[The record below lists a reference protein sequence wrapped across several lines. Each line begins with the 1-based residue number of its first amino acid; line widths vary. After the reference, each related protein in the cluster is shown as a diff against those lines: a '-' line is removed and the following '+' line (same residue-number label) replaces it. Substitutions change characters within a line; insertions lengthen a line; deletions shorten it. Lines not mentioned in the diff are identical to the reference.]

1 MRSINKKKALYN
13 SLMEGISRSLR
24 NTLNEDNNGMH
35 MNLHDDFTIT
45 QDENTAKSFV
55 AYLKA
60 INKKQRLSQEDECKL
75 ADIIQ
80 HSPNKRQVE
89 AAKNKLVSANL
100 PFVVSVVNKYKNLN
114 IPKEDLIQY
123 GNIGLM
129 KAAETYDPS
138 TPEKNVKFVSYAIWY
153 IRREIMMAVDE
164 VGGHMAVPRNM
175 GSIAREAARVKER
188 LYNKNG
194 YEPDLDDIYNV
205 LAKKHPNLTYDS
217 FVQTMKAN
225 ARANSLDQS
234 VGDDGDSK
242 VTLGDMTSNNTF
254 KDPDSSL
261 NNADLERELEDNV
274 KRILGPR
281 DGEIVCACY
290 AINGRSEKNKWQVA
304 EEMGMTETRVNQ
316 ILQSAIK
323 KLKNDEETRML
334 LQYIM

>member
-1 MRSINKKKALYN
+1 MRVINKKKALYN

-35 MNLHDDFTIT
+35 MDLHDDFTIT

-194 YEPDLDDIYNV
+194 YEPDIDDIYNV
-205 LAKKHPNLTYDS
+205 LVKKHPNLTYDS
-217 FVQTMKAN
+217 FVQTMQAN

-274 KRILGPR
+274 KRILGKR
-281 DGEIVCACY
+281 DGEIVCAY
-290 AINGRSEKNKWQVA
+290 YGINGRPEKNKWQVA
-304 EEMGMTETRVNQ
+304 EENDMTETRVNQ

>member
-1 MRSINKKKALYN
+1 MRVINKKKALYN

-35 MNLHDDFTIT
+35 MDLHDDFTIT

-60 INKKQRLSQEDECKL
+60 INKKQRLSQDDECKL

-138 TPEKNVKFVSYAIWY
+138 TSEKNVKFVSYAIWY

-164 VGGHMAVPRNM
+164 VGGHMSVPRNM

-188 LYNKNG
+188 LFNKNG
-194 YEPDLDDIYNV
+194 YEPDIDDIYDV
-205 LAKKHPNLTYDS
+205 LVKKHPNLTYDS

-234 VGDDGDSK
+234 FGDDDDSK
-242 VTLGDMTSNNTF
+242 VTLGDMTTNNVFNEPGSNLENE
-254 KDPDSSL
+254 
-261 NNADLERELEDNV
+261 DLTRELEDNI
-274 KRILGPR
+274 KRVMGKR
-281 DGEIVCACY
+281 NGEIVCAYY
-290 AINGRSEKNKWQVA
+290 AINGRPEKNTWQIA
-304 EEMGMTETRVNQ
+304 EENNMTETRVNQ
-316 ILQSAIK
+316 ILREANK
-323 KLKNDEETRML
+323 KLRQDEETRML

>member
-1 MRSINKKKALYN
+1 MRVINKKKALYN

-24 NTLNEDNNGMH
+24 NIINEDNNGMH
-35 MNLHDDFTIT
+35 MDLHDDFTIT

-194 YEPDLDDIYNV
+194 YEPDIDDIYNV
-205 LAKKHPNLTYDS
+205 LVKKHPNLTYDS
-217 FVQTMKAN
+217 FVYTMKAN

-234 VGDDGDSK
+234 VGDDSDSK

-274 KRILGPR
+274 KRILGKR
-281 DGEIVCACY
+281 DGEIVCAY
-290 AINGRSEKNKWQVA
+290 YGINGRPEKNKWQVA
-304 EEMGMTETRVNQ
+304 EENDMTETRVNQ

>member
-1 MRSINKKKALYN
+1 MRLINKKKSLYN
-13 SLMEGISRSLR
+13 SLMEGISCSLR
-24 NTLNEDNNGMH
+24 NILNEDNNGMH
-35 MNLHDDFTIT
+35 MDLHDDFTIT

-138 TPEKNVKFVSYAIWY
+138 TPEKNVKFVSYAIWS
-153 IRREIMMAVDE
+153 IRREILMAVDK

-194 YEPDLDDIYNV
+194 YEPDIDDIYNV
-205 LAKKHPNLTYDS
+205 LVKKHPNLTYDS
-217 FVQTMKAN
+217 FVYTMKAN

-234 VGDDGDSK
+234 VGDDSDSK

-274 KRILGPR
+274 KRILGKR
-281 DGEIVCACY
+281 DGEIVCAY
-290 AINGRSEKNKWQVA
+290 YGINGRPEKNKWQVA
-304 EEMGMTETRVNQ
+304 EENDMTETRVNQ
-316 ILQSAIK
+316 ILQTAIK

>member
-1 MRSINKKKALYN
+1 MRVINKKKALYN

-35 MNLHDDFTIT
+35 MDLHDDFTIT

-138 TPEKNVKFVSYAIWY
+138 TPEKNVKFVSYAIWH

-194 YEPDLDDIYNV
+194 YEPDIDDIYNV
-205 LAKKHPNLTYDS
+205 LVKKHPNLTYDS
-217 FVQTMKAN
+217 FVYTMKAN

-234 VGDDGDSK
+234 VGDDSDSK

-274 KRILGPR
+274 KRILGKR
-281 DGEIVCACY
+281 DGEIVCAY
-290 AINGRSEKNKWQVA
+290 YGINGRPEKNKWQVA
-304 EEMGMTETRVNQ
+304 EENDMTETRVNQ

-323 KLKNDEETRML
+323 KLKNDKKTRML

>member
-1 MRSINKKKALYN
+1 MRVINKKKALYN

-35 MNLHDDFTIT
+35 MDLHDDFTIT

-138 TPEKNVKFVSYAIWY
+138 TPEKNVKFVSYAIWH

-194 YEPDLDDIYNV
+194 YEPDIDDIYDV
-205 LAKKHPNLTYDS
+205 LVKKHPNLTYDS
-217 FVQTMKAN
+217 FVYTMKAN

-242 VTLGDMTSNNTF
+242 VTLGDMTSNNIF

-274 KRILGPR
+274 KRILGKR
-281 DGEIVCACY
+281 DGEIVCAY
-290 AINGRSEKNKWQVA
+290 YGINGRPEKNKWQVA
-304 EEMGMTETRVNQ
+304 EENDMTETRVNQ

-323 KLKNDEETRML
+323 KLKNNEETRML
-334 LQYIM
+334 LQYII

>member
-1 MRSINKKKALYN
+1 MRVINKKKALYN

-60 INKKQRLSQEDECKL
+60 INKKQRLSQDDECKL

-194 YEPDLDDIYNV
+194 YEPDIDDIYNV
-205 LAKKHPNLTYDS
+205 LVKKHPNLTYDS
-217 FVQTMKAN
+217 FVYTMKAN

-234 VGDDGDSK
+234 VGDDSDSK

-274 KRILGPR
+274 KRILGKR
-281 DGEIVCACY
+281 DGEIVCAY
-290 AINGRSEKNKWQVA
+290 YGINGRPEKNKWQVA
-304 EEMGMTETRVNQ
+304 EENDMTETRVNQ

>member
-1 MRSINKKKALYN
+1 MRVINKKKALYN

-35 MNLHDDFTIT
+35 MDLHDDFTIT

-138 TPEKNVKFVSYAIWY
+138 TPEKNVKFVSYAIWC

-194 YEPDLDDIYNV
+194 YEPDIDDIYNV
-205 LAKKHPNLTYDS
+205 LVKKHPNLTYYS
-217 FVQTMKAN
+217 FVQTMQAN
-225 ARANSLDQS
+225 ARANSLDQA

-242 VTLGDMTSNNTF
+242 VTLGDMTSNNIF

-274 KRILGPR
+274 KRILGKR
-281 DGEIVCACY
+281 DGEIVCAY
-290 AINGRSEKNKWQVA
+290 YGINGRPEKNKWQVA
-304 EEMGMTETRVNQ
+304 EENDMTETRVNQ

-323 KLKNDEETRML
+323 KLKNDKETRML

>member
-1 MRSINKKKALYN
+1 MRVINKKKALYN
-13 SLMEGISRSLR
+13 SLMEGISHSLR

-35 MNLHDDFTIT
+35 MDLHDDFTIT

-60 INKKQRLSQEDECKL
+60 INKKSRLTQEDECKL

-164 VGGHMAVPRNM
+164 VGGNMAVPRNM

-194 YEPDLDDIYNV
+194 YEPDIDDIYNV
-205 LAKKHPNLTYDS
+205 LVKKHPNLTYDS
-217 FVQTMKAN
+217 FVYTMKAN

-234 VGDDGDSK
+234 FGDDDSK

-274 KRILGPR
+274 KRILGKR
-281 DGEIVCACY
+281 DGEIVCAY
-290 AINGRSEKNKWQVA
+290 YGINGRPEKNKWQVA
-304 EEMGMTETRVNQ
+304 EENDMTETRVNQ

>member
-1 MRSINKKKALYN
+1 MRVINKKKALYN
-13 SLMEGISRSLR
+13 SLMEGISCSLR

-35 MNLHDDFTIT
+35 MDLHDDFTIT

-80 HSPNKRQVE
+80 HSHNKRQVE

-194 YEPDLDDIYNV
+194 YEPDIDDIYNV
-205 LAKKHPNLTYDS
+205 LVKKHPNLTYDS

-234 VGDDGDSK
+234 VGDDSDSK

-274 KRILGPR
+274 KRILGKR
-281 DGEIVCACY
+281 DGEIVCAY
-290 AINGRSEKNKWQVA
+290 YGINGRPEKNKWQVA
-304 EEMGMTETRVNQ
+304 EENGMTETRVNQ

-323 KLKNDEETRML
+323 KLKNDKETRML

>member
-1 MRSINKKKALYN
+1 MRVINKKKALYN

-35 MNLHDDFTIT
+35 MDLHDDFTIT

-100 PFVVSVVNKYKNLN
+100 SFVVSVVNKYKNLN

-194 YEPDLDDIYNV
+194 YEPDIDDIYNV
-205 LAKKHPNLTYDS
+205 LVKKHPNLTYDS
-217 FVQTMKAN
+217 FVYTMKAN

-234 VGDDGDSK
+234 VGDDSDSK

-274 KRILGPR
+274 KRILGKR
-281 DGEIVCACY
+281 DGEIVCAY
-290 AINGRSEKNKWQVA
+290 YGINGRPEKNKWQVA
-304 EEMGMTETRVNQ
+304 EENDMTETRVNQ

>member
-1 MRSINKKKALYN
+1 MRVINKKKALYN

-35 MNLHDDFTIT
+35 MDLHDDFTIT

-60 INKKQRLSQEDECKL
+60 INKKQRLTHEDECKL

-89 AAKNKLVSANL
+89 VAKNKLVSANL
-100 PFVVSVVNKYKNLN
+100 PFVVTVVNKYKNLN

-138 TPEKNVKFVSYAIWY
+138 TPSKDVKFVSYAIWY

-188 LYNKNG
+188 LFNKNG
-194 YEPDLDDIYNV
+194 YEPDIDDVYDV
-205 LAKKHPNLTYDS
+205 LVKKHPNLTYDS

-234 VGDDGDSK
+234 VGDDRDSK

>member
-1 MRSINKKKALYN
+1 MRVINKKKALYN

-35 MNLHDDFTIT
+35 MDLHDDFTIT

-194 YEPDLDDIYNV
+194 YEPDIDDIYDV
-205 LAKKHPNLTYDS
+205 LVKKHPNLTYDS

-234 VGDDGDSK
+234 VGDDSDSK

-274 KRILGPR
+274 KRILGKR
-281 DGEIVCACY
+281 DGEIVCAY
-290 AINGRSEKNKWQVA
+290 YGINGRPEKNKWQVA
-304 EEMGMTETRVNQ
+304 EENGMTETRVNQ

-323 KLKNDEETRML
+323 KLKNDKETRML

>member
-1 MRSINKKKALYN
+1 MRVINKKKALYN
-13 SLMEGISRSLR
+13 SLMEGISHSLR

-35 MNLHDDFTIT
+35 MDLHDDFTIT

-60 INKKQRLSQEDECKL
+60 INKKQRLSQDDECKL

-138 TPEKNVKFVSYAIWY
+138 TPEKNVKFVSYAIWH

-194 YEPDLDDIYNV
+194 YEPDIDDIYNV
-205 LAKKHPNLTYDS
+205 LVKKHPNLTYDS
-217 FVQTMKAN
+217 FVYTMKAN

-234 VGDDGDSK
+234 FGDDDDSK

-274 KRILGPR
+274 KRILGKR
-281 DGEIVCACY
+281 DGEIVCAY
-290 AINGRSEKNKWQVA
+290 YGINGRPEKNKWQVA
-304 EEMGMTETRVNQ
+304 EENDMTETRVNQ

>member
-1 MRSINKKKALYN
+1 MRVINKKKALYN

-35 MNLHDDFTIT
+35 MDLHDDFTIT

-60 INKKQRLSQEDECKL
+60 INKKQRLSQDDECKL

-194 YEPDLDDIYNV
+194 YEPDIDDIYNV
-205 LAKKHPNLTYDS
+205 LVKKHPNLTYDS
-217 FVQTMKAN
+217 FVYTMKAN

-274 KRILGPR
+274 KRILGKR
-281 DGEIVCACY
+281 DGEIVCAY
-290 AINGRSEKNKWQVA
+290 YGINGRPEKNKWQVA
-304 EEMGMTETRVNQ
+304 EENDMTETRVNQ

>member
-1 MRSINKKKALYN
+1 MRVINKKKALYN

-35 MNLHDDFTIT
+35 MDLHDDFTIT

-138 TPEKNVKFVSYAIWY
+138 TPEKNVKFVSYAIWH

-194 YEPDLDDIYNV
+194 YEPDIDDIYNV
-205 LAKKHPNLTYDS
+205 LVKKHPNLTYDS
-217 FVQTMKAN
+217 FVYTMKAN

-234 VGDDGDSK
+234 VGDDSDSK

-274 KRILGPR
+274 KRILGKR
-281 DGEIVCACY
+281 DGEIVCAY
-290 AINGRSEKNKWQVA
+290 YGINGRPEKNKWQVA
-304 EEMGMTETRVNQ
+304 EENGMTETRVNQ

-323 KLKNDEETRML
+323 KLKNDKKTRML

>member
-1 MRSINKKKALYN
+1 MRVINKKKALYN

-35 MNLHDDFTIT
+35 MDLHDDFTIT

-138 TPEKNVKFVSYAIWY
+138 TPEKNVKFVSYAIWH

-194 YEPDLDDIYNV
+194 YEPDIDDIYNV
-205 LAKKHPNLTYDS
+205 LVKKHPNLTYDS
-217 FVQTMKAN
+217 FVQTMQAN

-234 VGDDGDSK
+234 VGDDSDSK

-274 KRILGPR
+274 KRILGKR
-281 DGEIVCACY
+281 DGEIVCAY
-290 AINGRSEKNKWQVA
+290 YGINGRPEKNKWQVA
-304 EEMGMTETRVNQ
+304 EENGMTETRVNQ

-323 KLKNDEETRML
+323 KLKNDKETRML

>member
-1 MRSINKKKALYN
+1 MRVINKKKALYN

-35 MNLHDDFTIT
+35 MDLHDDFTIT

-60 INKKQRLSQEDECKL
+60 INKKQRLSQDDECKL

-138 TPEKNVKFVSYAIWY
+138 TPEKNVKFVSYAIWH

-188 LYNKNG
+188 LFNKNG
-194 YEPDLDDIYNV
+194 YEPDIDDIYDV
-205 LAKKHPNLTYDS
+205 LVKKHPNLTYDS
-217 FVQTMKAN
+217 FVYTMQAN

-234 VGDDGDSK
+234 VGDDSDSK

-261 NNADLERELEDNV
+261 NNADLERELEDNI
-274 KRILGPR
+274 KRILGKR
-281 DGEIVCACY
+281 DGEIVCAY
-290 AINGRSEKNKWQVA
+290 YGINGRPEKNKWQVA
-304 EEMGMTETRVNQ
+304 EENDMTETRVNQ

-323 KLKNDEETRML
+323 KLKNDKETRML
-334 LQYIM
+334 LQYII

>member
-1 MRSINKKKALYN
+1 MRVINKKKALYN
-13 SLMEGISRSLR
+13 SLMEGISRSLQ

-35 MNLHDDFTIT
+35 MDLHDDFTIT

-60 INKKQRLSQEDECKL
+60 INKKSRLTQEDECKL

-138 TPEKNVKFVSYAIWY
+138 TPEKDVKFVSYAIWY

-194 YEPDLDDIYNV
+194 YEPDIDDIYNV
-205 LAKKHPNLTYDS
+205 LVKKHPNLTYDS
-217 FVQTMKAN
+217 FVYTMQAN

-274 KRILGPR
+274 KRILGKR
-281 DGEIVCACY
+281 DGEIVCAY
-290 AINGRSEKNKWQVA
+290 YGINGRPEKNKWQVA
-304 EEMGMTETRVNQ
+304 EENGMTETRVNQ

-323 KLKNDEETRML
+323 KLKNDKETRML

>member
-1 MRSINKKKALYN
+1 MRVINKKKALYN

-35 MNLHDDFTIT
+35 MDLHDDFTIT

-138 TPEKNVKFVSYAIWY
+138 TPEKNVKFVSYAIWS

-194 YEPDLDDIYNV
+194 YEPDIDDIYNV
-205 LAKKHPNLTYDS
+205 LVKKHPNLTYDS
-217 FVQTMKAN
+217 FVYTMKAN

-234 VGDDGDSK
+234 VGDDSDSK

-261 NNADLERELEDNV
+261 NNADFERELEDNV
-274 KRILGPR
+274 KRILGKR

-290 AINGRSEKNKWQVA
+290 GINGRPEKNKWQVA
-304 EEMGMTETRVNQ
+304 EENGMTETRVNQ

-323 KLKNDEETRML
+323 KLKNDKETRML

>member
-1 MRSINKKKALYN
+1 MRVINKKKALYN

-35 MNLHDDFTIT
+35 MDLHDDFTIT

-114 IPKEDLIQY
+114 SPKEDLIQY

-194 YEPDLDDIYNV
+194 YEPDIDDIYNV
-205 LAKKHPNLTYDS
+205 LVKKHPNLTYDS

-234 VGDDGDSK
+234 VGDDSDSK

-274 KRILGPR
+274 KRILGKR
-281 DGEIVCACY
+281 DGEIVCAY
-290 AINGRSEKNKWQVA
+290 YGINGRPEKNKWQVA
-304 EEMGMTETRVNQ
+304 EENGMTETRVNK

-323 KLKNDEETRML
+323 KLKNDKETRML

>member
-1 MRSINKKKALYN
+1 MRVINKKKALYN
-13 SLMEGISRSLR
+13 NLMEGISRSLR

-35 MNLHDDFTIT
+35 MDLHDDFTIT

-194 YEPDLDDIYNV
+194 YEPDIDDIYNV
-205 LAKKHPNLTYDS
+205 LVKKHPNLTYDS
-217 FVQTMKAN
+217 FVYTMKAN

-234 VGDDGDSK
+234 FGDDDDSK

-274 KRILGPR
+274 KRILGKR
-281 DGEIVCACY
+281 DGEIVCAY
-290 AINGRSEKNKWQVA
+290 YGINGRPEKNKWQVA
-304 EEMGMTETRVNQ
+304 EENDMTETRVNQ

>member
-1 MRSINKKKALYN
+1 MRVINKKKALYN

-35 MNLHDDFTIT
+35 MDLHDNFTIT

-60 INKKQRLSQEDECKL
+60 INKKQRLTQEDECKL

-138 TPEKNVKFVSYAIWY
+138 TPEKNVKFVSYAIWH

-194 YEPDLDDIYNV
+194 YEPDIDDIYNV
-205 LAKKHPNLTYDS
+205 LVKKHPNLTYDS
-217 FVQTMKAN
+217 FVYTMKAN

-234 VGDDGDSK
+234 VGDDSDSK

-274 KRILGPR
+274 KRILGKR
-281 DGEIVCACY
+281 DGEIVCAY
-290 AINGRSEKNKWQVA
+290 YGINGRPEKNKWQVA
-304 EEMGMTETRVNQ
+304 EENDMTETRVNQ

-323 KLKNDEETRML
+323 KLKNDKETRML

>member
-1 MRSINKKKALYN
+1 MRVINKKKALYN

-35 MNLHDDFTIT
+35 MDLHDDFTIT

-194 YEPDLDDIYNV
+194 YEPDIDDIYNV
-205 LAKKHPNLTYDS
+205 LVKKHPNLTYDS
-217 FVQTMKAN
+217 FVYTMKAN

-274 KRILGPR
+274 KRILGKR
-281 DGEIVCACY
+281 DGEIVCAY
-290 AINGRSEKNKWQVA
+290 YGINGRPEKNKWQVA
-304 EEMGMTETRVNQ
+304 EENDMTETRVNQ

>member
-1 MRSINKKKALYN
+1 MRVINKKKALYN

-35 MNLHDDFTIT
+35 MDLHDDFTIT

-60 INKKQRLSQEDECKL
+60 INKKQRLSQDDECKL

-138 TPEKNVKFVSYAIWY
+138 TPEKNVKFVSYAIWH

-194 YEPDLDDIYNV
+194 YEPDIDDIYNV
-205 LAKKHPNLTYDS
+205 LVKKHPNLTYDS
-217 FVQTMKAN
+217 FVYTMKAN

-274 KRILGPR
+274 KRILGKR
-281 DGEIVCACY
+281 DGEIVCAY
-290 AINGRSEKNKWQVA
+290 YGINGRPEKNKWQVA
-304 EEMGMTETRVNQ
+304 EENDMTETRVNQ

>member
-1 MRSINKKKALYN
+1 MRVINKKKALYN

-35 MNLHDDFTIT
+35 MDLHDDFTIT

-138 TPEKNVKFVSYAIWY
+138 TPEKNVKFVSYAIWH

-194 YEPDLDDIYNV
+194 YEPDIDDIYNV
-205 LAKKHPNLTYDS
+205 LVKKHPNLTYDS
-217 FVQTMKAN
+217 FVYTMKAN

-234 VGDDGDSK
+234 VGDDSDSK

-274 KRILGPR
+274 KRILGKR
-281 DGEIVCACY
+281 DGEIVCAY
-290 AINGRSEKNKWQVA
+290 YGINGRPEKNKWQVA
-304 EEMGMTETRVNQ
+304 EENDMTETRVNQ

>member
-1 MRSINKKKALYN
+1 MRVINKKKALYN

-35 MNLHDDFTIT
+35 MDLHDDFTIT

-55 AYLKA
+55 AYLKV

-89 AAKNKLVSANL
+89 VAKNKLVSANL

-194 YEPDLDDIYNV
+194 YEPDLDDVYNV

>member
-1 MRSINKKKALYN
+1 MRVINKKKALYN

-35 MNLHDDFTIT
+35 MDLHDDFTIT

-60 INKKQRLSQEDECKL
+60 INKKQRLSQDDECKL

-138 TPEKNVKFVSYAIWY
+138 TPEKNVKFVSYAIWH

-194 YEPDLDDIYNV
+194 YEPDIDDIYNV
-205 LAKKHPNLTYDS
+205 LVKKHPNLTYDS
-217 FVQTMKAN
+217 FVYTMQAN

-274 KRILGPR
+274 KRILGKR
-281 DGEIVCACY
+281 DGEIVCAY
-290 AINGRSEKNKWQVA
+290 YGINGRPKKNKWQVA
-304 EEMGMTETRVNQ
+304 EENDMTETRVNQ

>member
-1 MRSINKKKALYN
+1 MRVINKKKALYN
-13 SLMEGISRSLR
+13 NLMEGISRSLR
-24 NTLNEDNNGMH
+24 NILNENNNGMH
-35 MNLHDDFTIT
+35 MDLHDDFTIT

-60 INKKQRLSQEDECKL
+60 INKKQRLSQDDECKL

-138 TPEKNVKFVSYAIWY
+138 IPEKNVKFVSYAIWY

-164 VGGHMAVPRNM
+164 VGGHMSVPRNM

-194 YEPDLDDIYNV
+194 YEPDIDDIYNV
-205 LAKKHPNLTYDS
+205 LVKKHPNLTYDS
-217 FVQTMKAN
+217 FVYTMQAN

-274 KRILGPR
+274 KRILGKR
-281 DGEIVCACY
+281 DGEIVCAY
-290 AINGRSEKNKWQVA
+290 YGINGRPEKNKWQVA
-304 EEMGMTETRVNQ
+304 EENGMTETRVNQ

-323 KLKNDEETRML
+323 KLKNDKETRML

>member
-1 MRSINKKKALYN
+1 MRVINKKKALYN

-35 MNLHDDFTIT
+35 MDLHDDFTIT

-60 INKKQRLSQEDECKL
+60 INKKQRLSQDDECKL

-194 YEPDLDDIYNV
+194 YEPDIDDIYNV
-205 LAKKHPNLTYDS
+205 LVKKHPNLTYDS
-217 FVQTMKAN
+217 FVYTMKAN

-234 VGDDGDSK
+234 VGDDSDSK

-274 KRILGPR
+274 KRILGKR
-281 DGEIVCACY
+281 DGEIVCAY
-290 AINGRSEKNKWQVA
+290 YGINGRPEKNKWQVA
-304 EEMGMTETRVNQ
+304 EENDMTETRVNQ

>member
-1 MRSINKKKALYN
+1 MRVINKKKALYN

-35 MNLHDDFTIT
+35 MDLHDDFTIT

-138 TPEKNVKFVSYAIWY
+138 TPEKNVKFVSYAIWH

-194 YEPDLDDIYNV
+194 YEPDIDDIYNV
-205 LAKKHPNLTYDS
+205 LVKKHPNLTYDS
-217 FVQTMKAN
+217 FVYTMKAN

-234 VGDDGDSK
+234 VGDDSDSK

-274 KRILGPR
+274 KRILGKR
-281 DGEIVCACY
+281 DGEIVCAY
-290 AINGRSEKNKWQVA
+290 YGINGRPEKNKWQVA
-304 EEMGMTETRVNQ
+304 EENDMTETRVNQ

-323 KLKNDEETRML
+323 KLKNDKETKML

>member
-1 MRSINKKKALYN
+1 MRVINKKKALYN

-35 MNLHDDFTIT
+35 MDLHDDFTIT

-60 INKKQRLSQEDECKL
+60 INKKQKLTHEDECKL

-138 TPEKNVKFVSYAIWY
+138 TPEKDVKFVSYAIWY

-188 LYNKNG
+188 LFNKNG
-194 YEPDLDDIYNV
+194 YEPDIDDVYDV
-205 LAKKHPNLTYDS
+205 LVKKHPNLTYDS
-217 FVQTMKAN
+217 FVYTMKAN

-274 KRILGPR
+274 KRILGKR
-281 DGEIVCACY
+281 DGEIVCACFG
-290 AINGRSEKNKWQVA
+290 INGRSEKNKWQVA
-304 EEMGMTETRVNQ
+304 EENDMSETRVNQ

-323 KLKNDEETRML
+323 KLKNDEETRIL

>member
-1 MRSINKKKALYN
+1 MRVINKKKALYN

-35 MNLHDDFTIT
+35 MDLHDDFTIT

-60 INKKQRLSQEDECKL
+60 INKKQRLSQDDECKL

-138 TPEKNVKFVSYAIWY
+138 TPEKNVKFVSYAIWH

-194 YEPDLDDIYNV
+194 YEPDIDDIYNV
-205 LAKKHPNLTYDS
+205 LVKKHPNLTYDS
-217 FVQTMKAN
+217 FVYTMKAN

-234 VGDDGDSK
+234 VGDDSDSK

-274 KRILGPR
+274 KRILGKR
-281 DGEIVCACY
+281 DGEIVCAY
-290 AINGRSEKNKWQVA
+290 YGINGRPEKNKWQVA
-304 EEMGMTETRVNQ
+304 EENGMTETRVNQ

-323 KLKNDEETRML
+323 KLKNDKKTRML

>member
-1 MRSINKKKALYN
+1 MRSINKKKVLYN

-194 YEPDLDDIYNV
+194 YEPDLDDVYNV

>member
-1 MRSINKKKALYN
+1 MKVINKKKALYN
-13 SLMEGISRSLR
+13 NLMEGISCSLR

-60 INKKQRLSQEDECKL
+60 INKKQRLSQDDECKL

-138 TPEKNVKFVSYAIWY
+138 TPGKNVKFVSYAIWY
-153 IRREIMMAVDE
+153 IRREIMIAVDE
-164 VGGHMAVPRNM
+164 VGGHMSVPRNM
-175 GSIAREAARVKER
+175 GSIAREAARIKER

-194 YEPDLDDIYNV
+194 YEPDIDDIYDV
-205 LAKKHPNLTYDS
+205 LVKKHPNLTYDS
-217 FVQTMKAN
+217 FVYTMKAN
-225 ARANSLDQS
+225 ARVNSLDQS
-234 VGDDGDSK
+234 VGDDEDSK

-274 KRILGPR
+274 KRILGER
-281 DGEIVCACY
+281 DGEIVCACFG
-290 AINGRSEKNKWQVA
+290 INGRSEKNKWQVA
-304 EEMGMTETRVNQ
+304 EENDMTETRVNQ

-334 LQYIM
+334 LQYII